1 MFTSCVASIS
11 SSLLFPLILLCLHL
25 HLPVSFSFSLY
36 CCSVSFVLS
45 SCPDRY
51 AGISRLS
58 KDYLNTTGII
68 NKMPRL
74 EGMAMFRLP
83 NGTYYM
89 AYVCVCV
96 CVCVCDPPFEAYRSF
111 IVSEA
116 LRASG
121 KARETNKKEC
131 FHPLFLSQWQGA
143 RGE

>member
-1 MFTSCVASIS
+1 MFTRLCGVHLFLPPFPAHPPLSPSPCPSPSPSTTAPSLVSC
-11 SSLLFPLILLCLHL
+11 L
-25 HLPVSFSFSLY
+25 
-36 CCSVSFVLS
+36 
-45 SCPDRY
+45 DRY

-89 AYVCVCV
+89 AYVCMCLYMCVCLYVFVCV
-96 CVCVCDPPFEAYRSF
+96 CMYVCVCPSEAHHSC

-116 LRASG
+116 L
-121 KARETNKKEC
+121 ARETNKKGMRVTRSSTRC
-131 FHPLFLSQWQGA
+131 F
-143 RGE
+143 